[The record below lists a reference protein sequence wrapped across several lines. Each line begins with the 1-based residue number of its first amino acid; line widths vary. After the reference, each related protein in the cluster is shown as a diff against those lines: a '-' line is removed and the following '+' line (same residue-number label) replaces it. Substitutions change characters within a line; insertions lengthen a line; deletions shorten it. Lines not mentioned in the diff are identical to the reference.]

1 MRRVIFI
8 WYKHMISDKDI
19 EQAVTMFTK
28 WDLERKWKKP
38 EDIFINHL
46 QEKVNDCL
54 DTAKLLIELRNH
66 KDILVKLLGKE
77 QFNPTLW
84 IINPSYYSIFFNA
97 QLLLAYDGRK
107 LPDNTQNTHKTVF
120 LALLYY
126 FVIKGSGLEGKK
138 NIKWEEIQS
147 SHLSTALMMFQEAR
161 EEAEELLQKAKNTVE
176 DFHAEL
182 EKRRTFTY
190 QMNIH
195 AKENIARTS
204 YQRAISFRTLI
215 TEYIAALKRR

>member
-1 MRRVIFI
+1 MLRVIFI
-8 WYKHMISDKDI
+8 WYKNMISDKDI

-28 WDLERKWKKP
+28 WDLEHRWKKP

-54 DTAKLLIELRNH
+54 DTAKLLIELRNQ
-66 KDILVKLLGKE
+66 KDILVKLLGKN

-97 QLLLAYDGRK
+97 QLLLAYDGKK
-107 LPDNTQNTHKTVF
+107 LPDNTENTHKTVF

-126 FVIKGSGLEGKK
+126 CVIKGSGLEGRK
-138 NIKWEEIQS
+138 NIKWVEIQTSKLYNALILFHDAQEEI
-147 SHLSTALMMFQEAR
+147 
-161 EEAEELLQKAKNTVE
+161 EELLQRTKGIVE
-176 DFHAEL
+176 NFHAEL
-182 EKRRTFTY
+182 EKRRIFTY

-195 AKENIARTS
+195 AKESIALTS
-204 YQRAISFRTLI
+204 YQRAISFRTI
-215 TEYIAALKRR
+215 VTEYIETLKRR

>member
-1 MRRVIFI
+1 
-8 WYKHMISDKDI
+8 MISDKDI
-19 EQAVTMFTK
+19 ERAVTMFTK
-28 WDLERKWKKP
+28 WDLEHRWKKP

-54 DTAKLLIELRNH
+54 DTAKLLIELRNQ
-66 KDILVKLLGKE
+66 KDILAKLLGKE

-97 QLLLAYDGRK
+97 QLLLAYDDRK
-107 LPDNTQNTHKTVF
+107 LPDNTENTHKTVF

-138 NIKWEEIQS
+138 NIKWVEIQTS
-147 SHLSTALMMFQEAR
+147 RLSTALMMFQEAQK
-161 EEAEELLQKAKNTVE
+161 EAEELLQRAKNTVE
-176 DFHAEL
+176 DFSAEL

-195 AKENIARTS
+195 AKESIALTS
-204 YQRAISFRTLI
+204 YQRAISFRTI
-215 TEYIAALKRR
+215 VTEYIETLKHR

>member
-1 MRRVIFI
+1 
-8 WYKHMISDKDI
+8 MISDKDI
-19 EQAVTMFTK
+19 ERAVTMFTK
-28 WDLERKWKKP
+28 WDLEHRWKKP

-54 DTAKLLIELRNH
+54 DTAKLLIELRNQ
-66 KDILVKLLGKE
+66 KDILAKLLGKE

-97 QLLLAYDGRK
+97 QLLLAYDGKK
-107 LPDNTQNTHKTVF
+107 LSDNTENTHKTVF

-138 NIKWEEIQS
+138 NIKCVEIQTS
-147 SHLSTALMMFQEAR
+147 RLSTALMMFQEAQK
-161 EEAEELLQKAKNTVE
+161 EAEELLQRAKNTVE
-176 DFHAEL
+176 DFSAEL

-195 AKENIARTS
+195 AKESIALTS
-204 YQRAISFRTLI
+204 YQRAISFRTI
-215 TEYIAALKRR
+215 VTEYIETLKHR